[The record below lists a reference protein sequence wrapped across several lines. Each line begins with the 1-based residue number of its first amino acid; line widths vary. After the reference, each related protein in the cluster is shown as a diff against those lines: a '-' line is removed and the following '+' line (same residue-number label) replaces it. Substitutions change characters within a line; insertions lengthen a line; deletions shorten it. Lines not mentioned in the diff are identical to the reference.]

1 MLPGDRVIASDAEVG
16 DIAFSADGKTLAG
29 VCRDGKLRLWDARS
43 GSLERTLAWDAGDR
57 AVTLPNPA
65 DLLAAVGSEGGI
77 KIWDTRTGQRTVR
90 VSGVSSGVRRLAF
103 SRDGKRV
110 AASGPLV
117 EHRSEDVVRVWE
129 ESGKERLSLPAGLGG
144 ISAMAF
150 SPDGSTLV
158 AASYDTDVR
167 AWSTRNGEL
176 LRLVEELPVATFAM
190 VFSPDGRYLAA
201 AGVDRTIYLF
211 DARSW
216 QIARKLSGQPEM
228 ISALAFSP
236 DGQLLAS
243 GGFSE
248 LTYENPVKVLLWDV
262 ASGKVARSV
271 TAPHRV
277 ESVAFSPDGA
287 LLAVSNREKAVRL
300 WSARP
305 SPVPA

>member
-1 MLPGDRVIASDAEVG
+1 M
-16 DIAFSADGKTLAG
+16 
-29 VCRDGKLRLWDARS
+29 
-43 GSLERTLAWDAGDR
+43 
-57 AVTLPNPA
+57 
-65 DLLAAVGSEGGI
+65 
-77 KIWDTRTGQRTVR
+77 
-90 VSGVSSGVRRLAF
+90 
-103 SRDGKRV
+103 
-110 AASGPLV
+110 
-117 EHRSEDVVRVWE
+117 
-129 ESGKERLSLPAGLGG
+129 
-144 ISAMAF
+144 
-150 SPDGSTLV
+150 
-158 AASYDTDVR
+158 
-167 AWSTRNGEL
+167 
-176 LRLVEELPVATFAM
+176 EELPVATFAL

-236 DGQLLAS
+236 DGRLLAS

-305 SPVPA
+305 SADSRQ